1 MGGLVISQRKPEHG
15 ANGPQS
21 PGALLVGN
29 NEERAVISENLLY
42 LLHNTRAMTTLQSVE
57 SKQSEANW

>member
-29 NEERAVISENLLY
+29 NEAVISENLLY

-57 SKQSEANW
+57 SKQLKANW